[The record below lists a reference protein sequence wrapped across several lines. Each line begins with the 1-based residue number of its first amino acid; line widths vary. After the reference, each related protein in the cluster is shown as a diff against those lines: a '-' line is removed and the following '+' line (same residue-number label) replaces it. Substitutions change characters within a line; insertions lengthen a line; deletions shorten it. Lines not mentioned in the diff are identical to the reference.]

1 MLYLPVYVG
10 LGPILNKLRS
20 KLLPI
25 DIQKDTYGLYS
36 SSKKALSLFDMPSMQ
51 DRINKQG
58 GKNPKESRLT
68 CSSGLEEKVKKE

>member
-25 DIQKDTYGLYS
+25 DIQKDKYGLYS
-36 SSKKALSLFDMPSMQ
+36 SPKKALSLFDMPIYTSIKLVVAVQ
-51 DRINKQG
+51 RRQQLQ
-58 GKNPKESRLT
+58 RWQLY
-68 CSSGLEEKVKKE
+68 